1 MSGTV
6 RTLGDAGRV
15 RLVIAFGVACGL
27 LFGLG
32 VLTFVYARGASYLT
46 DDSAACAN
54 CHVMREQYS
63 GWIKASHRS
72 SAICNDCH
80 TPPGLIP
87 KYYTKVLNGFFHS
100 LAFTTGGFPEPIR
113 ITGRNRRVTEEACR
127 HCHAPVVEAM
137 VADPRGSGARG
148 EVSCIRCHTSVGHLQ
163 MSSIGTAPP

>member
-1 MSGTV
+1 MPATIGTF
-6 RTLGDAGRV
+6 GQAGRF
-15 RLVIAFGVACGL
+15 RLTIAFGVACGL

-63 GWIKASHRS
+63 GWIKASHRA

-87 KYYTKVLNGFFHS
+87 KYYTKLLNGFFHS
-100 LAFTTGGFPEPIR
+100 LAFTTGNFPDHIR
-113 ITGRNRRVTEEACR
+113 IRERNAAVTESACR
-127 HCHAPVVEAM
+127 KCHGEMIHAIESVRGGEDSVRC
-137 VADPRGSGARG
+137 VA
-148 EVSCIRCHTSVGHLQ
+148 CHRDVGHRHL
-163 MSSIGTAPP
+163 